1 MEKTMDRFKASS
13 GFRFSLFGSPT
24 GLFRKSI
31 ACGLLLMAGVLAV
44 GGCAAITNP
53 VGDAVRVRKLPP
65 ELLAPSKAGEQTIP
79 LTLLEQPQPKSYLL
93 APGDVLGVYIE
104 GFLGDRNVQGGIPIQ
119 AGQPLLIAGQRRLD
133 PSVGYPVAVQPD
145 GMISLPSVPPLKAE
159 GLSLAE
165 AREAIRKVYLEKGF
179 IRPETER
186 ILVTL
191 MHGRQYQVIVL
202 RQEASA
208 FAVGPESYL
217 ISSAKRGSGFVLE
230 LQAYENDVL
239 HALAMTGG
247 LPGLDAYNEVII
259 MRNAFRGERDRDML
273 LKTLQT
279 IPANS
284 NPALALGLTGEII
297 RIPLRHGPC
306 ERLPISLDDIILH
319 NGDVVF
325 LEARENQWY
334 YTGGLL
340 PAGKHIL
347 PRDHDLDV
355 VEAVAEVRGPLFN
368 GDFGVNN
375 LSGDLVKPG
384 IGNPSSSFL
393 AVIRRT
399 PCGGQIP
406 IRVDLRRA
414 MRDPRE
420 RILVQAGDI
429 LILQET
435 PGEALA
441 RYITQTFLNFDIF
454 WEVFHSKHGIGALD
468 IAAPERLNERV
479 GTFQS
484 FTPVP

>member
-1 MEKTMDRFKASS
+1 MDRLQASS
-13 GFRFSLFGSPT
+13 GFRFSLFGSQT
-24 GLFRKSI
+24 GLFRKSF
-31 ACGLLLMAGVLAV
+31 ACGMFLMAGVLAV
-44 GGCAAITNP
+44 SGCAAITNP
-53 VGDAVRVRKLPP
+53 VGDAVQVRRLPP

-79 LTLLEQPQPKSYLL
+79 LTLLEQPQPKAYVL

-119 AGQPLLIAGQRRLD
+119 PGQPVIIPGQRRLP
-133 PSVGYPVAVQPD
+133 PSVGYPVAIQSD
-145 GMISLPSVPPLKAE
+145 GMIALPSVPPLKME
-159 GLSLAE
+159 GLTLAE
-165 AREAIRKVYLEKGF
+165 ARDAIRKVYLDKGF

-202 RQEASA
+202 RQEAGA
-208 FAVGPESYL
+208 FAVGPDSYL
-217 ISSAKRGSGFVLE
+217 ISSSKRGSGFVLD
-230 LQAYENDVL
+230 LPAYENDVL
-239 HALAMTGG
+239 HALAQTGG

-259 MRNAFRGERDRDML
+259 MRNAFRGERDREVL
-273 LKTLQT
+273 LKALQT
-279 IPANS
+279 VPAHS

-297 RIPLRHGPC
+297 RIPLRHCPC
-306 ERLPISLDDIILH
+306 ERIPISLDDVILRT
-319 NGDVVF
+319 GDVVY
-325 LEARENQWY
+325 LEARTDQWY

-340 PAGKHIL
+340 PGGKHIL

-384 IGNPSSSFL
+384 LGNPSSSFL

-420 RILVQAGDI
+420 RILVQAGDV

-435 PGEALA
+435 PGEAFA
-441 RYITQTFLNFDIF
+441 RYFTQTFLNFDIF
-454 WEVFHSKHGIGALD
+454 WEVFHSQHGIGALD
-468 IAAPERLNERV
+468 IAAPDRLPERV
-479 GTFQS
+479 GTFQT
-484 FTPVP
+484 FTPTP